1 MCDQHIS
8 FRAGRPCIDRI
19 LALRIIVQKLL
30 ELQLNLILCFLDFEE
45 KCLVL
50 SAVSPDRKFRILN
63 HACQRSQRMAR
74 LENGGCRKGVCLL
87 PIPILHRNG
96 WLMWVSVA
104 NHSIQ
109 KVQNL
114 GNKRRQIYR
123 KPRQESGLCDIS
135 YARSLEKYSPK
146 FIDRHVGV
154 PLRGTN
160 MAAGKNKNICL

>member
-1 MCDQHIS
+1 MRTVAVGKGCV
-8 FRAGRPCIDRI
+8 FFPFLFCI
-19 LALRIIVQKLL
+19 
-30 ELQLNLILCFLDFEE
+30 E
-45 KCLVL
+45 
-50 SAVSPDRKFRILN
+50 
-63 HACQRSQRMAR
+63 M
-74 LENGGCRKGVCLL
+74 
-87 PIPILHRNG
+87 G

-123 KPRQESGLCDIS
+123 KPRQESSLCDIS

-160 MAAGKNKNICL
+160 MAAGKNKTSVFELSYKSMNSSLWELITIKEIYIFKQGVFR